1 MVLPDFDYLAP
12 KTLDEASNLL
22 HELGEHAMVIA
33 GGCDTFPPMKQGAF
47 ADCKYLIDLKH
58 IPGLDKI
65 EYDEKEGLKIGC
77 LVKLFDIQTSA
88 LVKEK
93 NPAVAQAAKYI
104 ASTQVRNKGTLM
116 GNICAAVPSCDG
128 GPILI
133 AQNAKI
139 LVKGHDENRSVPAEN
154 FFTGVKKTCLA
165 YDEIAT
171 HIVVPPLGEDECA
184 AYIKFAT
191 RKAMDL
197 AIVGV
202 AAWLK
207 MDGET
212 VADARIALGA
222 VATTPILAPAA
233 GEFLIGKKLDD
244 AVLEECGVIAMNSCR
259 PISDVRASAEYR
271 RDMVRVFTKR
281 AIRKAIEG
289 YGGDQI

>member
-12 KTLDEASNLL
+12 TTLDEASNLL
-22 HELGEHAMVIA
+22 HELGDKAMVIA

-47 ADCKYLIDLKH
+47 ADCKYIIDLKH

-65 EYDEKEGLKIGC
+65 NFEKDGLHIGC
-77 LVKLFDIQTSA
+77 LVKLFNIQTSA

-133 AQNAKI
+133 AQNATI
-139 LVKGHDENRSVPAEN
+139 VVKAHDEWKRIPAEK

-165 YDEIAT
+165 YDDIAT
-171 HIVVPPLGEDECA
+171 EIVIPLLGEDERA

-222 VATTPILAPAA
+222 VATTPILAPDA
-233 GEFLIGKKLDD
+233 GAYLIGKKLTDE
-244 AVLEECGVIAMNSCR
+244 VLESCGVIAMNSCR

>member
-12 KTLDEASNLL
+12 KTLEEASNLL
-22 HELGEHAMVIA
+22 HELGDKAMVIA

-47 ADCKYLIDLKH
+47 ADCKYIIDLKH

-65 EYDEKEGLKIGC
+65 SFDKDGLHIGC

-133 AQNAKI
+133 AQNATI
-139 LVKGHDENRSVPAEN
+139 VVKAHDEWKRIPAEK
-154 FFTGVKKTCLA
+154 FFVGVKKTCLA

-171 HIVVPPLGEDECA
+171 EIIVPLLGEDERA

-222 VATTPILAPAA
+222 VATTPILAPDA
-233 GEFLIGKKLDD
+233 GTYLIGKKLTDE
-244 AVLEECGVIAMNSCR
+244 VLENCGVIAMNSCR

-289 YGGDQI
+289 YGGDAI

>member
-12 KTLDEASNLL
+12 TTLDEASNLL
-22 HELGEHAMVIA
+22 HELGEDAKVIA
-33 GGCDTFPPMKQGAF
+33 GGMDTFPPMKQGAF
-47 ADCKYLIDLKH
+47 ANCKYIIDLKH

-77 LVKLFDIQTSA
+77 LVKLFDIQTSE
-88 LVKEK
+88 LVKRV

-104 ASTQVRNKGTLM
+104 ASTQVRHKGTLM

-128 GPILI
+128 GPILL
-133 AQNAKI
+133 AENAKI
-139 LVKGHDENRSVPAEN
+139 IVRSYDETQTIPADK

-165 YDEIAT
+165 YDDIAT
-171 HIVVPPLGEDECA
+171 HIVIPPLSEEEHA
-184 AYIKFAT
+184 AYIKFAV

-207 MDGET
+207 MDGNV

-222 VATTPILAPAA
+222 VATTPILAPKAV
-233 GEFLIGKKLDD
+233 EFLIGKELTDD
-244 AVLEECGVIAMNSCR
+244 VIENCALLAMYSCH

-271 RDMVRVFTKR
+271 REMIRVFTKR
-281 AIRKAIEG
+281 AIRKALIG
-289 YGGDQI
+289 YGGDHI

>member
-1 MVLPDFDYLAP
+1 MVLPDFDYFAP
-12 KTLDEASNLL
+12 TSLEEASNLL
-22 HELGEHAMVIA
+22 HELGEHAKVIS
-33 GGCDTFPPMKQGAF
+33 GGCDTFPPMKLGAF
-47 ADCKYLIDLKH
+47 ADCKYIIDLKR

-65 EYDEKEGLKIGC
+65 EYSETEGLKIGC
-77 LVKLFDIQTSA
+77 NVKLFDIQTSA
-88 LVKEK
+88 LIHEK
-93 NPAVAQAAKYI
+93 NPSVSQAAKYI
-104 ASTQVRNKGTLM
+104 ASTQVRHKGTLM
-116 GNICAAVPSCDG
+116 GNIAAAVPSCDG

-139 LVKGHDENRSVPAEN
+139 IVKSHDEIQTIPAEK

-165 YDEIAT
+165 YDDIAT
-171 HIVVPPLGEDECA
+171 HIIIPPMAENEHA
-184 AYIKFAT
+184 AYFKFAV

-202 AAWLK
+202 AAWLR
-207 MDGET
+207 MDGNV

-233 GEFLIGKKLDD
+233 AECLIGKELT
-244 AVLEECGVIAMNSCR
+244 EETIEAASIAAMNSCR

-271 RDMVRVFTKR
+271 KDMVRVFTKR

-289 YGGDQI
+289 YEGDHI

>member
-12 KTLDEASNLL
+12 KTLEEASNLL
-22 HELGEHAMVIA
+22 HELGDKAMVIA

-47 ADCKYLIDLKH
+47 ADCKYIIDLKH

-65 EYDEKEGLKIGC
+65 SFDKDGLHIGC

-133 AQNAKI
+133 AQNATI
-139 LVKGHDENRSVPAEN
+139 VVKAHDEWKRIPAEK
-154 FFTGVKKTCLA
+154 FFVGVKKTCLA

-171 HIVVPPLGEDECA
+171 EIIVPPLGEDERA

-222 VATTPILAPAA
+222 VATTPILAPDA
-233 GEFLIGKKLDD
+233 GAYLIGKKLTDE
-244 AVLEECGVIAMNSCR
+244 VLENCGVIAMNSCR

-289 YGGDQI
+289 YGGDAI

>member
-12 KTLDEASNLL
+12 TTLDEASNLL
-22 HELGEHAMVIA
+22 HELGDKAMVIA

-47 ADCKYLIDLKH
+47 ADCKYIIDLKH

-65 EYDEKEGLKIGC
+65 SFDKDGLHIGC

-133 AQNAKI
+133 AQNATI
-139 LVKGHDENRSVPAEN
+139 VVKAHDEWKRIPAEK
-154 FFTGVKKTCLA
+154 FFVGVKKTCLA

-171 HIVVPPLGEDECA
+171 EIIVPPLSEDERA

-222 VATTPILAPAA
+222 VATTPILAPDA
-233 GEFLIGKKLDD
+233 GAYLIGKKLTDE
-244 AVLEECGVIAMNSCR
+244 VLESCGVIAMNSCR

-289 YGGDQI
+289 YGGDAI

>member
-12 KTLDEASNLL
+12 KTLEEASNLL
-22 HELGEHAMVIA
+22 HELGENAMVIA

-47 ADCKYLIDLKH
+47 SDCKYIIDLKH
-58 IPGLDKI
+58 IPGLGKI

-93 NPAVAQAAKYI
+93 NPALAQAAKYI

-133 AQNAKI
+133 AQRAKI
-139 LVKGHDENRSVPAEN
+139 LVKGHDENRVVPADQ

-165 YDEIAT
+165 WDEIAT
-171 HIVVPPLGEDECA
+171 HIVIPPLGEDEHA

-207 MDGET
+207 MDGDV

-233 GEFLIGKKLDD
+233 AECLVGKKLDE
-244 AVLEECGVIAMNSCR
+244 ASIEAASIAAMKSCR

-289 YGGDQI
+289 YGGDHI

>member
-22 HELGEHAMVIA
+22 HELGDKAMVIA

-47 ADCKYLIDLKH
+47 ADCKYIIDLKH

-65 EYDEKEGLKIGC
+65 SFEKDGLHIGC

-133 AQNAKI
+133 AQNATI
-139 LVKGHDENRSVPAEN
+139 VVKAHDEWKRIPAEK
-154 FFTGVKKTCLA
+154 FFVGVKKTCLA

-171 HIVVPPLGEDECA
+171 EIIVPPLGEDECA

-222 VATTPILAPAA
+222 VATTPILAPDA
-233 GEFLIGKKLDD
+233 GAYLIGKKLTDE
-244 AVLEECGVIAMNSCR
+244 VLENCGVIAMNSCR

-271 RDMVRVFTKR
+271 RDMVRVVTKR
-281 AIRKAIEG
+281 AIRKAIGG
-289 YGGDQI
+289 YGGDAI

>member
-12 KTLDEASNLL
+12 TTLDEASNLL
-22 HELGEHAMVIA
+22 HELGDKAMVIA

-47 ADCKYLIDLKH
+47 ADCKYIIDLKH

-65 EYDEKEGLKIGC
+65 SFEKDGLHIGC

-133 AQNAKI
+133 AQNATI
-139 LVKGHDENRSVPAEN
+139 VVKAHDEWKRIPAEK

-165 YDEIAT
+165 YDDIAT
-171 HIVVPPLGEDECA
+171 EIVIPPLGEDERA

-222 VATTPILAPAA
+222 VATTPILAPDA
-233 GEFLIGKKLDD
+233 GVYLIGKKLTDE
-244 AVLEECGVIAMNSCR
+244 VLESCGVIAMNSCR

-289 YGGDQI
+289 YGGDAI